1 MRRAAIR
8 LLMTVAIV
16 VPMSTSATA
25 DAVTGAMGSN
35 PPTTSTVTSSTGY
48 LAAQIARQLH
58 DYPGGVQIAADTVA
72 YRNGTVRVVF
82 PDPSTGFVAAG
93 SSSTSASAS
102 ASASAGGSVAGA
114 VTPAV
119 ATTSYVNGC
128 PYDTTTRWYCFYQNA
143 NFGGTMLQFMDCSSG
158 GTTQY
163 FSAYGFA
170 DMTSSWVNTRISN
183 HGSIAVWDNDSS
195 FTNLWNEP
203 VGTSITTS
211 SYVGAAANDQADYF
225 ICYS

>member
-1 MRRAAIR
+1 MLRKVHVFVGAALAVSMALNGSAHATTASR
-8 LLMTVAIV
+8 
-16 VPMSTSATA
+16 PSTS
-25 DAVTGAMGSN
+25 
-35 PPTTSTVTSSTGY
+35 SSGV
-48 LAAQIARQLH
+48 LAGEIARQLH

-82 PDPSTGFVAAG
+82 PDPSTGFVATG
-93 SSSTSASAS
+93 RSSASAS
-102 ASASAGGSVAGA
+102 TSGSVAGA
-114 VTPAV
+114 VTPAI
-119 ATTSYVNGC
+119 ATTSYFNGC
-128 PYDTTTRWYCFYQNA
+128 PYDTTTRWYCFYQNS
-143 NFGGTMLQFMDCSSG
+143 NFGGTMLQFQDCSSG

-163 FSAYGFA
+163 FSSYGFA
-170 DMTSSWVNTRISN
+170 NMTSSWVNTRISN

-203 VGTSITTS
+203 TGSSITSS